1 MVCSSQ
7 LSDHHC
13 VSKRFHLEKKG
24 YSLSV
29 YGDDKVLNRFAV
41 SQFLGENRILD
52 QILLLE
58 PFFGQLA
65 WAGMTK
71 K

>member
-1 MVCSSQ
+1 M
-7 LSDHHC
+7 
-13 VSKRFHLEKKG
+13 
-24 YSLSV
+24 
-29 YGDDKVLNRFAV
+29 DDKVLNRFAV

-65 WAGMTK
+65 WAGMAK
-71 K
+71 KEISNTNKGHVTQDYSQRRS

>member
-1 MVCSSQ
+1 M
-7 LSDHHC
+7 
-13 VSKRFHLEKKG
+13 
-24 YSLSV
+24 
-29 YGDDKVLNRFAV
+29 DDKVLNRFAV
-41 SQFLGENRILD
+41 SQFFEENRILD

-71 K
+71 KEISNTNKGDVTQDYSQRRS

>member
-1 MVCSSQ
+1 M
-7 LSDHHC
+7 
-13 VSKRFHLEKKG
+13 
-24 YSLSV
+24 
-29 YGDDKVLNRFAV
+29 DDKVLNRFAV
-41 SQFLGENRILD
+41 SPFLGENRILD

-71 K
+71 KEISNTNKGDVTQDYSQRRS

>member
-1 MVCSSQ
+1 M
-7 LSDHHC
+7 
-13 VSKRFHLEKKG
+13 
-24 YSLSV
+24 
-29 YGDDKVLNRFAV
+29 DDKVLNRFAV

-65 WAGMTK
+65 WEWPK
-71 K
+71 KRFPTLKGDVTQDYSQRRS